1 VSNRSPRKV
10 APVLVEHPV
19 PFGTTLLVKDRC
31 LCLHLQRAARAMA
44 RRFDLALKPTG
55 LTNGQF
61 SMLMSLNR
69 PDGPEVPL
77 ATMGS
82 VADLLGMDRTTVTAA
97 AQVLCRRNLLK
108 FDVHPTDRRNKVL
121 KLTSEGMRVL
131 AEAVP
136 IWTREHTR
144 LEREMAAGV
153 PERLRGDL
161 QLVARESP
169 DDSPGL
175 PTRENSANYHGP
187 FRGTLQRE
195 RGSEDDRPNGVIGHV
210 GGSDG

>member
-1 VSNRSPRKV
+1 M
-10 APVLVEHPV
+10 
-19 PFGTTLLVKDRC
+19 PFHTTLLVKDRC
-31 LCLHLQRAARAMA
+31 LCLHLQRAARALA
-44 RRFDLALKPTG
+44 RRFDLVLKPTG

-69 PDGPEVPL
+69 PDGPGVPL

-97 AQVLCRRNLLK
+97 AQVLFRRNLLK
-108 FDVHPTDRRNKVL
+108 FEVHPTDRRNKVL

-136 IWTREHTR
+136 IWTREHNR
-144 LEREMAAGV
+144 LEREMVAGV

-161 QLVARESP
+161 QLLRRQSS
-169 DDSPGL
+169 DDSPG
-175 PTRENSANYHGP
+175 TGNTEG
-187 FRGTLQRE
+187 FT
-195 RGSEDDRPNGVIGHV
+195 
-210 GGSDG
+210 